1 MSCWWP
7 RSRRRCAAEL
17 YALASFP
24 VLPPVPQQ
32 LHPLP
37 WPTPPLGPLPPA
49 PSPSFRRSLTPSPW
63 LAAGWQLPLQ
73 PLPRPSLWL
82 VAYSLQ
88 PSPAAPSFSPY
99 LSAVHLALTHTHTH
113 TPVCLRG
120 LCDRVPGRGVD
131 FRPLFDPRP
140 PARTKVYPMLLT
152 SASGPQVGLPG
163 KISGPGAGLS
173 REAAQN
179 WQFPVIPAPPAP
191 GAKLSREAA
200 QN

>member
-1 MSCWWP
+1 MLLPLSPFCHRFPSSCIRCRGQHRLWGRCRP
-7 RSRRRCAAEL
+7 LLRLRSAVRSRLRLGWLLDGNCRSSPCHALRFGWLLIPCSLRRQRL
-17 YALASFP
+17 R
-24 VLPPVPQQ
+24 
-32 LHPLP
+32 
-37 WPTPPLGPLPPA
+37 
-49 PSPSFRRSLTPSPW
+49 FRRISRQFISRL
-63 LAAGWQLPLQ
+63 
-73 PLPRPSLWL
+73 
-82 VAYSLQ
+82 
-88 PSPAAPSFSPY
+88 
-99 LSAVHLALTHTHTH
+99 HTHTHTH